1 MMARYLSI
9 LSLFFFLTPL
19 FAAQKMAVS
28 TKSSGDV
35 QVKKFD
41 VDTFIPVK
49 PTVTI
54 FHDGDIIRTGED
66 GFITIVFLDD
76 KSQVKLWEKCEL
88 TIQGAKDNRGLAK
101 NLTMDFGQL
110 KAEVNPQRKGDFRIA
125 TPVSV
130 MGVKG
135 TDFWVISDDQAGDK
149 VIGLTGIVELTNSLT
164 SISVTVSA
172 NQTGISKADGTL
184 DVFET
189 KDEDISSLPE
199 DSETEMEQGH
209 EIRIPFI
216 NSQGESKILIIEY

>member
-1 MMARYLSI
+1 MLKFQKFLILLIWIAPLLS
-9 LSLFFFLTPL
+9 
-19 FAAQKMAVS
+19 AQKMAVS
-28 TKSSGDV
+28 TKFGGDV
-35 QVKKFD
+35 QVKKYD
-41 VDTFIPVK
+41 VDTFIPIK
-49 PTVTI
+49 STVTI
-54 FHDGDIIRTGED
+54 FHNGDIIRTGED
-66 GFITIVFLDD
+66 AFITVVFLDD

-88 TIQGAKDNRGLAK
+88 TIQGTKDGKGLSK

-110 KAEVNPQRKGDFRIA
+110 KAEVNPQRKGEFRIA

-135 TDFWVISDDQAGDK
+135 TDFWIISDAATGDK
-149 VIGLTGIVELTNSLT
+149 LIGLTGAVELTNNLT
-164 SISVTVSA
+164 RISVTVTA

-189 KDEDISSLPE
+189 KREDLESLPE
-199 DSETEMEQGH
+199 DDIDDTEEGH